1 MTVLTMSAIKVRLTL
16 YQTLDWLKNIEAE
29 MGLNTLLDCMPN
41 GFGGRKALQKILYDL
56 RPPNCGYR
64 VWLYPNAYNELI
76 FLGFGRGDECA
87 YRRSLGY
94 NDENVFDVFSDI
106 DFSQQFDECEYI
118 QKWEKMDDDEVYQ
131 WA

>member
-1 MTVLTMSAIKVRLTL
+1 MTVLSVSAIKVRMTL
-16 YQTLDWLKNIEAE
+16 YQTLGWLSNIEDE

-41 GFGGRKALQKILYDL
+41 GFGGRVALQEILSDL
-56 RPPNCGYR
+56 RKPTFGYR

-106 DFSQQFDECEYI
+106 DFSQAFDECEYI
-118 QKWEKMDDDEVYQ
+118 EKWGPMDQDEIYQ